1 MPHGGPQGTANVRA
15 FVSVGAVLMAIA
27 LLWFGGVAA
36 SAGPEPPTSEQA
48 PSAGSAYC
56 GPGGILTHNDGSTG
70 WVRCS
75 ATSGG
80 RGSIRAK
87 AVCSNG
93 SLAYGPWWPVNYGVP
108 SQADCGSATVD
119 RLWADFV

>member
-1 MPHGGPQGTANVRA
+1 MPHGRQRVRA
-15 FVSVGAVLMAIA
+15 GLTVGAVLTAIA

-36 SAGPEPPTSEQA
+36 SAGPQSPSSEQA

-87 AVCSNG
+87 VVCSDG

-108 SQADCGSATVD
+108 SQADCGSARVD

>member
-1 MPHGGPQGTANVRA
+1 MPHGRPHGATNVRA
-15 FVSVGAVLMAIA
+15 VVSGVAVLTAIA
-27 LLWFGGVAA
+27 LLWLGGVAA
-36 SAGPEPPTSEQA
+36 SAGPELPTAEQA

-56 GPGGILTHNDGSTG
+56 GPGGILTHDDGSTG

-87 AVCSNG
+87 AVCSDG

-108 SQADCGSATVD
+108 SQADCGSASVD
-119 RLWADFV
+119 RLSADLF

>member
-1 MPHGGPQGTANVRA
+1 MQHGGARVRT
-15 FVSVGAVLMAIA
+15 GATIAAALTAIA
-27 LLWFGGVAA
+27 LLWFGGAAA
-36 SAGPEPPTSEQA
+36 SAGPEQEVAPRA
-48 PSAGSAYC
+48 PSPGSAYC
-56 GPGGILTHNDGSTG
+56 GPGGVLVHDDGTTG

-80 RGSIRAK
+80 HGSIRAK
-87 AVCSNG
+87 ANCSDG